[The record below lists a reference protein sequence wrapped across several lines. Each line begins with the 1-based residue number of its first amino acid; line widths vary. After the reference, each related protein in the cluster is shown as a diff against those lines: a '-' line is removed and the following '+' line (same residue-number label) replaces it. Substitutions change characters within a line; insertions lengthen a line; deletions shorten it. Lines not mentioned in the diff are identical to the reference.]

1 MFIDESFN
9 NMIQEKISRL
19 RKEIDERNKEIDNLE
34 NIIKLYPDAII
45 EYKRGGGYYCC
56 STSVNNKAN
65 KVIITHS
72 CGCCSDAS
80 LVAFPYIET
89 KYGNIYSNPRKFHIG
104 ERFLNNNWKDE
115 LLAAN
120 ISNEIIDQ
128 IKSHMKQICDEA
140 LEEAK
145 ENAELEYEKIL

>member
-1 MFIDESFN
+1 MFQKKID
-9 NMIQEKISRL
+9 QL
-19 RKEIDERNKEIDNLE
+19 RNEINKYNKEIDKLE

-56 STSVNNKAN
+56 SASVNDKAN

-89 KYGNIYSNPRKFHIG
+89 KYGNIYSNPCKFHIG
-104 ERFLNNNWKDE
+104 ERFLNNNWKDG